1 MKALKYIGFFVIGF
15 VVLILALFCALVL
28 LFNPNN
34 YKAEIQNLVKE
45 KANVELNIEGDINW
59 TFYPWLGLSIQNTSA
74 ASLDTPDRP
83 FAKIKELDLS
93 VKLLPL
99 FTGKIQMND
108 VNLDGLVVDLQK
120 DEHGRTNWEKV
131 GEVASDTTNQP
142 TEKPQQSPKKT
153 NNGGTIDLNI
163 NSVTINNTKVSYKD
177 LKLGHEYII
186 NNVHLSTGVI
196 RVGQPVIIKL
206 GANFRSN
213 QPKLTTDIQLQ
224 GQLVYNLEKQLYQV
238 KGLDLNSRIS
248 GEIFQGK
255 TATFSAKGDL
265 MADLKANTAAWS
277 NLYLTLDELK
287 VVGNINATNIRG
299 EIPEVKGNLL
309 AETFN
314 LYKTL
319 KDIGITLPAMAD
331 KQALTQ
337 VSFSTNLVGS
347 TKAIALNDLKIKLD
361 NTNLTGNVAITD
373 LARQAI
379 KLQIKGDSLNV
390 DNYLPPESKQTAQ
403 NTSAT
408 KTNNGSTATSNKAI
422 WDNEPMFDPKV
433 LRNLDIDAAVSM
445 QQVVVKKLR
454 WENFEA
460 KLTAKNGL
468 LNIQN
473 VGGKLFTGTV
483 NVKGSLNASSATPQI
498 NLQPTISNLPIEKLM
513 DQADKKLNLR
523 GTVSLNG
530 NLHSLGLSQ
539 ASMVRNL
546 GGTVNFV
553 VNNGALIGENLEYQV
568 CKGVALVRGKKL
580 TSRFDRTETKFQQLK
595 ASININNGL
604 ADNQNLLLAIAGF
617 ETKGKGTFN
626 LVTMEVDYHIGL
638 SLKGEQDISGDP
650 ACKVNKDVTGIEFP
664 LICKGP
670 VLNNAGGLCGI
681 DENAISNI
689 AVDYGKNRANQA
701 LDKERDK
708 LQQKLDKKLGDKN
721 PALKGAAGKILKGIK
736 L

>member
-1 MKALKYIGFFVIGF
+1 
-15 VVLILALFCALVL
+15 
-28 LFNPNN
+28 
-34 YKAEIQNLVKE
+34 
-45 KANVELNIEGDINW
+45 
-59 TFYPWLGLSIQNTSA
+59 
-74 ASLDTPDRP
+74 
-83 FAKIKELDLS
+83 
-93 VKLLPL
+93 
-99 FTGKIQMND
+99 
-108 VNLDGLVVDLQK
+108 
-120 DEHGRTNWEKV
+120 
-131 GEVASDTTNQP
+131 
-142 TEKPQQSPKKT
+142 
-153 NNGGTIDLNI
+153 
-163 NSVTINNTKVSYKD
+163 
-177 LKLGHEYII
+177 
-186 NNVHLSTGVI
+186 
-196 RVGQPVIIKL
+196 
-206 GANFRSN
+206 
-213 QPKLTTDIQLQ
+213 
-224 GQLVYNLEKQLYQV
+224 
-238 KGLDLNSRIS
+238 
-248 GEIFQGK
+248 
-255 TATFSAKGDL
+255 
-265 MADLKANTAAWS
+265 
-277 NLYLTLDELK
+277 
-287 VVGNINATNIRG
+287 
-299 EIPEVKGNLL
+299 
-309 AETFN
+309 
-314 LYKTL
+314 
-319 KDIGITLPAMAD
+319 
-331 KQALTQ
+331 
-337 VSFSTNLVGS
+337 
-347 TKAIALNDLKIKLD
+347 
-361 NTNLTGNVAITD
+361 
-373 LARQAI
+373 
-379 KLQIKGDSLNV
+379 
-390 DNYLPPESKQTAQ
+390 
-403 NTSAT
+403 
-408 KTNNGSTATSNKAI
+408 
-422 WDNEPMFDPKV
+422 MFDPKV